1 MKDEFGNECSYDFKS
16 ILFERFFIQA
26 PAVTNKYQDWI
37 NNNYYSALSKTL
49 EQQLTIIPYT
59 SLNNDE
65 DTTKFYY
72 TFNTGKETAEDLT
85 WYNAQEGKNTCRD
98 NHFVYSCNLYNVVS
112 DGKTTINIDKNKIVL
127 GNNVFIGREF
137 VSNTCS
143 DQGFSYNTILNG
155 AKYNSFGGNFAFN
168 IIGENFINNVFG
180 HDCKLNIL
188 AENFQYNT
196 TGNKFQRNCIIQN
209 NRNNLYK
216 ESFIR
221 NSLSHTITDNIF
233 GNNINNSTFPDF
245 FKNNELGG
253 DTIELKITDTVH
265 HMRFCYFNKGIFNIS
280 IEGDSSSNNL
290 WYQYI
295 RFNQCNYD
303 TSNATLNLSSEDFTI
318 NRGNT
323 HIVEIQNVS
332 DSDLKYVWCPA
343 DIITFIN
350 ELNSKVVS
358 LESSLSTLNTEI
370 QTLNTRI
377 QELEQSQG
385 N

>member
-1 MKDEFGNECSYDFKS
+1 
-16 ILFERFFIQA
+16 
-26 PAVTNKYQDWI
+26 
-37 NNNYYSALSKTL
+37 
-49 EQQLTIIPYT
+49 
-59 SLNNDE
+59 
-65 DTTKFYY
+65 
-72 TFNTGKETAEDLT
+72 
-85 WYNAQEGKNTCRD
+85 
-98 NHFVYSCNLYNVVS
+98 
-112 DGKTTINIDKNKIVL
+112 
-127 GNNVFIGREF
+127 
-137 VSNTCS
+137 
-143 DQGFSYNTILNG
+143 
-155 AKYNSFGGNFAFN
+155 
-168 IIGENFINNVFG
+168 
-180 HDCKLNIL
+180 
-188 AENFQYNT
+188 
-196 TGNKFQRNCIIQN
+196 
-209 NRNNLYK
+209 
-216 ESFIR
+216 
-221 NSLSHTITDNIF
+221 
-233 GNNINNSTFPDF
+233 
-245 FKNNELGG
+245 
-253 DTIELKITDTVH
+253 
-265 HMRFCYFNKGIFNIS
+265 MRFCYFNKGIFNIS